1 MRTRI
6 IEDPPGYF
14 CLIFDL
20 MKIDFLTLRQNQFY
34 NTFIIVHIQF
44 RNASVRGLGFAG
56 GSGGGGSPPLGN
68 TLEMVLIQLENSIWI
83 TYYKDIVNV
92 QEVDA

>member
-1 MRTRI
+1 MR
-6 IEDPPGYF
+6 PG
-14 CLIFDL
+14 
-20 MKIDFLTLRQNQFY
+20 
-34 NTFIIVHIQF
+34 
-44 RNASVRGLGFAG
+44 SLGFAG

-83 TYYKDIVNV
+83 AYYKDIVNI

>member
-1 MRTRI
+1 MR
-6 IEDPPGYF
+6 PG
-14 CLIFDL
+14 
-20 MKIDFLTLRQNQFY
+20 
-34 NTFIIVHIQF
+34 
-44 RNASVRGLGFAG
+44 SLGFAG

-92 QEVDA
+92 QRTGHSFAVSCSLYYIDRKLMPDGNLIWLL